1 MTWLWVCL
9 GAALGAPARYLTDRV
24 IQSRHDTLFP
34 WGTFTVNLA
43 GSLILGLLLGVA
55 THRPV
60 SPAMVAGVGTG
71 FCGALTTYSTFGY
84 ETVRLVED
92 GPGCSPPATSPPASP
107 PGSRPPPSVTP
118 WAGFCDFC
126 RL

>member
-1 MTWLWVCL
+1 MTWLWLCL

-34 WGTFTVNLA
+34 WGTFTVNVA

-60 SPAMVAGVGTG
+60 SPALVAGVGTG

-92 GPGCSPPATSPPASP
+92 GARLFAACNVAASLAAGLAAATLGYAL
-107 PGSRPPPSVTP
+107 GRI
-118 WAGFCDFC
+118 
-126 RL
+126 L